1 MKINFGMIGTKNFKF
16 MEKAWGHRYIYKS
29 LQDKH
34 KWASSADAGVSV
46 DYQFNDKLSVDAQ
59 VLNGE
64 GYKKEQE
71 ANGLFRGGVGLT
83 FDASD
88 NVVVRLHRDV
98 VPRESYGEND
108 AHQSTTSAALAYKGD
123 GFSLGAE
130 YNLQENA
137 KNVLD
142 QERTGISAY
151 GSYNLNDG
159 MSLFARYDE
168 LSSEND
174 WNLSKDGT
182 FMIIGVEKQMVKG
195 LKVALNYQS
204 STAATENAEAE
215 SSLFMNLEFKF

>member
-34 KWASSADAGVSV
+34 KWASSADAGVSI

-59 VLNGE
+59 ILNGE

-71 ANGLFRGGVGLT
+71 ANGLFRGSVGLT
-83 FDASD
+83 YDASE
-88 NVVVRLHRDV
+88 NVVVRIHRDV
-98 VPRESYGEND
+98 VPRESFGDND

-142 QERTGISAY
+142 QERTCLLYTSDA
-151 GSYNLNDG
+151 
-159 MSLFARYDE
+159 ADE
-168 LSSEND
+168 S
-174 WNLSKDGT
+174 
-182 FMIIGVEKQMVKG
+182 
-195 LKVALNYQS
+195 
-204 STAATENAEAE
+204 
-215 SSLFMNLEFKF
+215 